1 MHGNVGFLGLN
12 TPHYLSFKIIYW
24 IAVAALTFMDGP
36 TSGQDD
42 LIVNVNGKKVI
53 PSSGNYKAMEAGDI
67 IYPEVSVDFDKGM

>member
-1 MHGNVGFLGLN
+1 M
-12 TPHYLSFKIIYW
+12 
-24 IAVAALTFMDGP
+24 AALTFIDGP